1 MSGPDRSR
9 MTQGRSGEVRKNIKI
24 YYKVKKINIQNYL
37 LNVKISAIIK
47 DKHLKFSV
55 IILDIV
61 REGI

>member
-1 MSGPDRSR
+1 
-9 MTQGRSGEVRKNIKI
+9 MTQGRSGEVRKKKKI
-24 YYKVKKINIQNYL
+24 YYKVKNINIKNYF

-47 DKHLKFSV
+47 DKDLKFSV